1 MKEKIVYISGPIT
14 NAPNGNRELFAEAS
28 RQVKSMGYFV
38 RNPHDFCAYIP
49 ENSDWSIYMR
59 RCVQQLMDCTDIL
72 MLPNY
77 HTSKGALIELE
88 LARALGIKIHLSIES
103 LNK

>member
-14 NAPNGNRELFAEAS
+14 HAPNGNRELFSEAS
-28 RQVKSMGYFV
+28 KQIRNKGYFV
-38 RNPHDFCAYIP
+38 RNPHEFCSFIP
-49 ENSDWSIYMR
+49 RHSEWEVYMR